1 MEEYL
6 INFIFENYNKEL
18 LAYLLPIGYLSFLL
32 YFYGDKWT
40 DFSDFDK
47 IAFTLLSCYIIL
59 NFLIVPVAISV
70 SLLYHFFVF
79 TNEAN
84 LISPVQTVGAYNL
97 SLTILL
103 IVLTTL
109 RLVCKVPLHKS
120 KHAQD
125 TLFTFIIYYMVI
137 LLSIHSYLYI
147 ISTVHGYSYYYEYLR
162 IYLVPSIAQLFLILL
177 IIYHLFNE
185 FFEYKI
191 DILKIRAK
199 EQLVAFKSLPI
210 KVSSIK
216 VGAVVIILC
225 LAILVGGFLFNPTI
239 TETEQNTISIGI
251 DELNVFNMPKHISA
265 ERRVYKNYTINP
277 PIALNWVKVT
287 SNLDL
292 KEAYTKINGIEKGY
306 YIKDNYF
313 IVNVS
318 SKTNVTTIGYDK
330 TNISTESFVINRT
343 LPKYEAD
350 IEYFRIVLKNGIASN
365 IDIGDIY
372 LYIDSNYEAVQLTE
386 NDTYSNTWTKNNSG
400 FGNRV
405 IRKGDFLFIH
415 CPDLNKNKSVELS
428 VVLEKINRTQLSSS
442 S

>member
-59 NFLIVPVAISV
+59 NFLIVPVTISV

-84 LISPVQTVGAYNL
+84 LISPVQTVGTYNL

-120 KHAQD
+120 KHAQYIF
-125 TLFTFIIYYMVI
+125 FTFIIYSMTI
-137 LLSIHSYLYI
+137 LFSIHSYLHILSI
-147 ISTVHGYSYYYEYLR
+147 IYGYPYYYEYLR
-162 IYLVPSIAQLFLILL
+162 IYLVQSIAQLFFILL

-191 DILKIRAK
+191 DILEIRAK
-199 EQLVAFKSLPI
+199 ERLAAFKSLPI

-216 VGAVVIILC
+216 VGAVVIIFC
-225 LAILVGGFLFNPTI
+225 LAILFGGFLFTPTI
-239 TETEQNTISIGI
+239 TETEQNIISIKI
-251 DELNVFNMPKHISA
+251 DELNVFNMPKYVSA
-265 ERRVYKNYTINP
+265 ERRVYENYIINP

-292 KEAYTKINGIEKGY
+292 KEAYTKIDGIEKGY

-313 IVNVS
+313 IVNES
-318 SKTNVTTIGYDK
+318 SKTNITTIGYDII
-330 TNISTESFVINRT
+330 NISTEAFVISRT

-350 IEYFRIVLKNGIASN
+350 IEYFRIILKNDIASK
-365 IDIGDIY
+365 IYIGDID
-372 LYIDSNYEAVQLTE
+372 LFVDSNYEAVRLTA
-386 NDTYSNTWTKNNSG
+386 DYGTYSNTWTKNDSA
-400 FGNRV
+400 FGNLATMMSNSLL
-405 IRKGDFLFIH
+405 ID
-415 CPDLNKNKSVELS
+415 CPDLSLNKSVELS
-428 VVLEKINRTQLSSS
+428 VVLEKINYTN
-442 S
+442 